1 LCEYIRYEVNLT
13 VEAIDRELAE
23 LEKRF
28 QQDRDDLLRAR
39 AYALRQST
47 PPPPIQTNP
56 VVSDWTPMSGKIPP
70 IRGGVKTD
78 RQIIR
83 EFLAGWTGEFSIQQL
98 VDAAQR
104 HPDSP
109 EAKFDKNLWAS
120 TIFWLCRN
128 RFVEVI
134 KPRAGNKPGT
144 YRVIVSR
151 TDLISPRRR
160 KVKWVNPLQDIVIE
174 VIKNLQMQRFVKT
187 DVVNEVLKNHPDRDT
202 DVIGAVLH
210 RLAANNVAAR
220 IFARSREGNVYEK
233 L

>member
-1 LCEYIRYEVNLT
+1 MNLT

-39 AYALRQST
+39 AYALRNSGAAQPVQPDLIVST
-47 PPPPIQTNP
+47 
-56 VVSDWTPMSGKIPP
+56 WTPMSGKIPP

-83 EFLAGWTGEFSIQQL
+83 EFLAGWTGEFTVKQL
-98 VDAAQR
+98 IAAAQR
-104 HPDSP
+104 HPESP
-109 EAKFDKNLWAS
+109 ESKFDKNLWAS

-128 RFVEVI
+128 RFVEVV
-134 KPRAGNKPGT
+134 KPRMGNKPGT

-151 TDLISPRRR
+151 TDMVSPMRR
-160 KVKWVNPLQDIVIE
+160 KQTRVNPLQDIVIDA
-174 VIKNLQMQRFVKT
+174 IKNLKMQRFVKT
-187 DVVNEVLKNHPDRDT
+187 DVVNEVLKNNPDRDT

>member
-1 LCEYIRYEVNLT
+1 MNLT
-13 VEAIDRELAE
+13 VETIDRELAE

-39 AYALRQST
+39 AYALRQIN
-47 PPPPIQTNP
+47 PPPPVQPIP
-56 VVSDWTPMSGKIPP
+56 IESDWTPMSVKIPP

-109 EAKFDKNLWAS
+109 ESKFDKNLWAS

-128 RFVEVI
+128 RFLEVV

-151 TDLISPRRR
+151 ADLISPRRR
-160 KVKWVNPLQDIVIE
+160 KSKQVYPLQDIVIE
-174 VIKNLQMQRFVKT
+174 VIRNIPMQRFSKT
-187 DVVNEVLKNHPDRDT
+187 DVVNEVLKSHPDRDT
-202 DVIGAVLH
+202 DVIGSVLH
-210 RLAANNVAAR
+210 RLAANNVTAR

>member
-1 LCEYIRYEVNLT
+1 MNLT
-13 VEAIDRELAE
+13 VETIDRELVE

-28 QQDRDDLLRAR
+28 KQDREDLLRAR
-39 AYALRQST
+39 AYTLRQTNAPALVQT
-47 PPPPIQTNP
+47 PPIA
-56 VVSDWTPMSGKIPP
+56 SEWTPMSGKIPP
-70 IRGGVKTD
+70 IRSGVKTD

-128 RFVEVI
+128 RFLEVV

-151 TDLISPRRR
+151 ADLVSPRRR
-160 KVKWVNPLQDIVIE
+160 KAKSVNPLQDTVIE
-174 VIKNLQMQRFVKT
+174 VIRNLPMQRFVKT
-187 DVVNEVLKNHPDRDT
+187 DVVNEVHKNHPDRDI

>member
-1 LCEYIRYEVNLT
+1 MNLT
-13 VEAIDRELAE
+13 VETIDRELAE

-28 QQDRDDLLRAR
+28 KQDREDLLRAR
-39 AYALRQST
+39 AYTLRQTNAPALVQT
-47 PPPPIQTNP
+47 PPI
-56 VVSDWTPMSGKIPP
+56 VSEWTPMSGKIPP

-128 RFVEVI
+128 RFLEVV

-151 TDLISPRRR
+151 ADLVSPRRR
-160 KVKWVNPLQDIVIE
+160 KTKSVNPLQDIVIE
-174 VIKNLQMQRFVKT
+174 VIRNLPMQRFVKT
-187 DVVNEVLKNHPDRDT
+187 DVVNEVQKNHPDRDI

>member
-1 LCEYIRYEVNLT
+1 MISLLCKMNLS

-39 AYALRQST
+39 AYALRNST
-47 PPPPIQTNP
+47 ASQPIQTAP
-56 VVSDWTPMSGKIPP
+56 LVSDWTIMSGKIPP
-70 IRGGVKTD
+70 TRSGVKTD

-83 EFLAGWTGEFSIQQL
+83 EFLAGWTGEFTIQQL
-98 VDAAQR
+98 MDAAKR
-104 HPDSP
+104 HEGSP
-109 EAKFDKNLWAS
+109 AAAFDKNLWAS

-128 RFVEVI
+128 RFLDVV
-134 KPRAGNKPGT
+134 KPRAGNKGGT

-151 TDLISPRRR
+151 TDMVSPKRR
-160 KVKWVNPLQDIVIE
+160 KTNRVNPLQDIVIE
-174 VIKNLQMQRFVKT
+174 SIKNLTMPRFNKN
-187 DVVNEVLKNHPDRDT
+187 DVIDEVLKNHPGRDG

>member
-1 LCEYIRYEVNLT
+1 MALSLEQIE
-13 VEAIDRELAE
+13 RELAE
-23 LEKRF
+23 LEKRY
-28 QQDRDDLLRAR
+28 QQDRDDLLRAK
-39 AYALRQST
+39 AYALRNSSQ
-47 PPPPIQTNP
+47 QQP
-56 VVSDWTPMSGKIPP
+56 VPETFIASAWTPMSGKIPP

-83 EFLAGWTGEFSIQQL
+83 EFLSGWTGEFSIQQL

-128 RFVEVI
+128 RFLEVV
-134 KPRAGNKPGT
+134 KARAGNKPGT
-144 YRVIVSR
+144 YRVIVSK

-160 KVKWVNPLQDIVIE
+160 KSKSVNPIQDTVLE
-174 VIKNLQMQRFVKT
+174 AIKNLPMQRFVKT
-187 DVVNEVLKNHPDRDT
+187 DVVNEVLKNHPDRDI

>member
-1 LCEYIRYEVNLT
+1 
-13 VEAIDRELAE
+13 
-23 LEKRF
+23 
-28 QQDRDDLLRAR
+28 
-39 AYALRQST
+39 
-47 PPPPIQTNP
+47 
-56 VVSDWTPMSGKIPP
+56 MSGKIPP

-109 EAKFDKNLWAS
+109 ESKFDKNLWAS

-128 RFVEVI
+128 RFLEVV

-151 TDLISPRRR
+151 ADLISPRRR
-160 KVKWVNPLQDIVIE
+160 KSKQVNPLQDIVIE
-174 VIKNLQMQRFVKT
+174 VIRNIPMQRFSKT
-187 DVVNEVLKNHPDRDT
+187 DVVNEVLKSHPDRDT
-202 DVIGAVLH
+202 DVIGSVLH
-210 RLAANNVAAR
+210 RLAANNVTAR

>member
-1 LCEYIRYEVNLT
+1 MDLT
-13 VEAIDRELAE
+13 IEAIDRELAE
-23 LEKRF
+23 LDKRY
-28 QQDRDDLLRAR
+28 QQDRDDLLRAK
-39 AYALRQST
+39 AYALRKANS
-47 PPPPIQTNP
+47 PQTIP
-56 VVSDWTPMSGKIPP
+56 AATLVSDWTPMSGTIPP

-104 HPDSP
+104 HEGSP
-109 EAKFDKNLWAS
+109 ESKFDKNLWAS
-120 TIFWLCRN
+120 TLFWLCRN
-128 RFVEVI
+128 RFVEVV

-160 KVKWVNPLQDIVIE
+160 KSKAVNPLQDIVIE
-174 VIKNLQMQRFVKT
+174 VIKIIPAQRFTKT
-187 DVVNEVLKNHPDRDT
+187 DVVNEVLKKHPDRDI
-202 DVIGAVLH
+202 DVIGAILH
-210 RLAANNVAAR
+210 RLASHNIAAR